1 MTAILRI
8 QQAHRFALLLTQPR
22 RRPRGVSTMAAQ
34 PSTQT
39 TRPGPMPAIPDLVV
53 PPHLERFNGPAQEY
67 IVRHNKPWDG
77 IAVGALVFSPESR
90 VLVIQ
95 RAKTDSLP
103 EKWEIPSGVVSN
115 DPARDAT
122 IISAVARELWEEI
135 GLLARALTRLVT
147 APAVIGSPESEAQ
160 LQTEADGFVFSNSTR
175 TKVFCRYVFEA
186 DVEALVPGGQH
197 IRLNPCEHQD
207 FLWVSEEEIRDGIV
221 GEEKLEIDFTS
232 KHLQRLIS
240 EGFRLRR
247 DSCSLREN

>member
-1 MTAILRI
+1 
-8 QQAHRFALLLTQPR
+8 
-22 RRPRGVSTMAAQ
+22 MAAQ
-34 PSTQT
+34 PSMQT

-53 PPHLERFNGPAQEY
+53 PPHLDRFNGPAQEY
-67 IVRHNKPWDG
+67 ILRHNKPWDG
-77 IAVGALVFSPESR
+77 IAVGALVFCPEPR
-90 VLVIQ
+90 LLVIQ

-115 DPARDAT
+115 DPAKDAT
-122 IISAVARELWEEI
+122 IISAVARELWEET
-135 GLLARALTRLVT
+135 GLLARGLARLVT

-175 TKVFCRYVFEA
+175 TKVFCRYVFEV
-186 DVEALVPGGQH
+186 DVEDMVPGGQH

-232 KHLQRLIS
+232 EHLRRLIS

-247 DSCSLREN
+247 NSCGL